1 MKNISKLIS
10 LFTLILVLPL
20 IVFLYSCNENVDN
33 MPTSQNI
40 QNLDISSMPE
50 SCILNYTGSCYWE
63 HHCLSISANCPQPPF
78 ATIGYVTVDGYD
90 CNGQYFYCRYITA
103 NGNPTGLGNFI
114 PDGTYTITM
123 VFYNS
128 NNTTNWVG
136 RKVIT
141 FVHGQSYD
149 GEFCLN
155 ECAGQYLNN
164 YGGSC
169 FYDHRVLSVT
179 NNSQPPIG
187 TPGYVMIDGY
197 DCNNQSYFDYYEVN
211 YCNSLSLGDF
221 IPDGTY
227 TITMFFDG
235 GTGMTWS
242 RIRTITFAHGVP
254 YDDRFVLIKTKY

>member
-1 MKNISKLIS
+1 MKNLSKFLS
-10 LFTLILVLPL
+10 MFTFILVLSL
-20 IVFLYSCNENVDN
+20 ITFLYSCNDNVDN
-33 MPTSQNI
+33 LPTSQNK
-40 QNLDISSMPE
+40 QNLDVSSMPE

-63 HHCLSISANCPQPPF
+63 HHCLSISESCPKPPF
-78 ATIGYVTVDGYD
+78 ATIGYVTVDGHD
-90 CNGQYFYCRYITA
+90 CNGQYFYCRYMTA
-103 NGNPTGLGNFI
+103 NGSQTGLGNFI

-141 FVHGQSYD
+141 FVHGQSYN

-169 FYDHRVLSVT
+169 FYDHRVLTVEGSHFL
-179 NNSQPPIG
+179 PPLG
-187 TPGYVMIDGY
+187 TPGHVMIDGH
-197 DCNNQSYFDYYEVN
+197 DCNNQYYFDYYDVN

-221 IPDGTY
+221 FPDGTY
-227 TITMFFDG
+227 TISIFFG
-235 GTGMTWS
+235 EENGSNWS
-242 RIRTITFAHGVP
+242 KVRTITFAHGVP
-254 YDDRFVLIKTKY
+254 YDDSFHLILIK